1 MSRAGKLIFFEL
13 NSVPM
18 QNLKTQE
25 KRIAIVEKFRKFV
38 LPSGIS
44 YH

>member
-13 NSVPM
+13 NSVPT

-25 KRIAIVEKFRKFV
+25 KRIDIEEKFRKFV